1 MKGCSQGVMLRSPRG
16 SVGSVGAAWGEEA
29 GIHVGDGGTGG
40 GAGRCW
46 IRSRV
51 TGGEVTGCGGRASER
66 SGPGVNPASPHG
78 ETGDPEGRVRTEG
91 RDGGDASG

>member
-1 MKGCSQGVMLRSPRG
+1 M
-16 SVGSVGAAWGEEA
+16 
-29 GIHVGDGGTGG
+29 
-40 GAGRCW
+40 
-46 IRSRV
+46 